1 MDREGALRVVRGCT
15 RVVRVLRGC
24 KGSGRGQGG
33 QGGARGR
40 KGARGASVQVERA
53 AHPNK
58 PKVGVGR
65 HEARLM
71 RSPAL
76 RLRSSPTSSAIEV
89 VCQPSGCSCDAH
101 GYSLGTRVEERAV
114 GLLLIRLL
122 MRAVAE
128 LGVWPS

>member
-1 MDREGALRVVRGCT
+1 M
-15 RVVRVLRGC
+15 
-24 KGSGRGQGG
+24 K
-33 QGGARGR
+33 
-40 KGARGASVQVERA
+40 VERA

-65 HEARLM
+65 HEARLT
-71 RSPAL
+71 RSAAL

-101 GYSLGTRVEERAV
+101 GYSLGTCVEERAV